1 MSKDKDRVALSQ
13 CVGKLMAYIRVD
25 KLEDAKAW
33 ARALVRHLIKMDLI
47 SETDLEQL
55 K

>member
-13 CVGKLMAYIRVD
+13 CVGKLMAYIRVG
-25 KLEDAKAW
+25 KKEDARIWAEKLVNRLKA
-33 ARALVRHLIKMDLI
+33 MDL
-47 SETDLEQL
+47 LP